1 MITNPKKYFNMNT
14 KRKYELFDKIIGNG
28 YWQEI
33 PGREKRVE
41 EFVNSAFS
49 FLFPSCNECILKEEE
64 LEQRFLG
71 FKNLFTRF
79 YCPVGDKTCNIE
91 REFEGKFFDQ
101 IPIIYELLLS
111 DAKSL
116 YDGDPAAKTLAEVIH
131 LYPGFYATFIYR
143 IAHSFYNLGKPV
155 LARMLSEF
163 AHSQTGVDIHP
174 GAKIGKSFSIDHGTG
189 IVIGETSIIGNNVKI
204 YQGVTLGAKNVE
216 KCLANNK
223 RHPTIK
229 DDVTI
234 YSGASILGGDT
245 IVGKGST
252 IGGNVFLLHSVPE
265 NSIVYQKHEVKVKEK
280 IRVEGLLS

>member
-1 MITNPKKYFNMNT
+1 MDT
-14 KRKYELFDKIIGNG
+14 KRKYELFDKIIENG

-41 EFVNSAFS
+41 EFVQSAFS
-49 FLFPSCNECILKEEE
+49 FLFPSCNECILTEDK
-64 LEQRFLG
+64 LEQRLTN

-79 YCPVGDKTCNIE
+79 YCPVGDKTCNKDDL
-91 REFEGKFFDQ
+91 FEENFFKQ
-101 IPIIYELLLS
+101 IPKIYELLIT

-116 YDGDPAAKTLAEVIH
+116 FDGDPAAKTLAEVIH
-131 LYPGFYATFIYR
+131 LYPGFYATFIHR
-143 IAHSFYNLGKPV
+143 IAHSFYKLGKPI

-174 GAKIGKSFSIDHGTG
+174 GAKIGQSFSIDHGTG
-189 IVIGETSIIGNNVKI
+189 IVIGETSKIGSNVRI
-204 YQGVTLGAKNVE
+204 YQGVTLGAKSVE

-223 RHPTIK
+223 RHPTIE
-229 DDVTI
+229 DNVTI

-245 IVGKGST
+245 IIGQGST

-265 NSIVYQKHEVKVKEK
+265 NSLVYHKHEVKIKEK
-280 IRVEGLLS
+280 VQVEGLAS